1 MDHSVHFP
9 EQVTEENIQQLMG
22 ILMDKNFQ
30 GNIEVIID
38 GTDKTQIKGIKQ
50 ILEDSMIISDIDEY
64 DDHMIINF
72 KKKWPEIKCTSKF
85 RCESNICRCIFYS

>member
-1 MDHSVHFP
+1 MNVMGQNKNTIVIWRFDMGHSVHFP

-38 GTDKTQIKGIKQ
+38 GTDKTQIIGIEQ
-50 ILEDSMIISDIDEY
+50 ILKDSMIISSVGEY
-64 DDHMIINF
+64 DNQMILNF
-72 KKKWPEIKCTSKF
+72 KKK
-85 RCESNICRCIFYS
+85 